1 MYRRIDRLETR
12 KLSNMRHDPEVQQA
26 VDQYQLGFPRLPTAG
41 RSGEMLGRGTG
52 SSIEFQ
58 EYREY
63 LPGDDLRHVDW
74 AAYARSDSLMV
85 RLYREEISPRTEVI
99 LDASR
104 SMAIHQNVKSKI
116 SLQLSSLFAQLAG
129 KLGGQPQIHFLNSA
143 HPPLKLGIDSL
154 ERLSD
159 IPIDGEQSMQDLLTE
174 GGLTLKPQSVR
185 IVISDFLFPFEPDQ
199 LVKRL
204 SAQASTLWLIQVLAQ
219 WEATPEAIGGRR
231 LIDVESSEHADLL
244 LRPQAIN
251 TYRERL
257 HRLQQGLLQASR
269 RAHAS
274 FITIIADHGFE
285 KICRDDL
292 TSIEILRPA

>member
-1 MYRRIDRLETR
+1 
-12 KLSNMRHDPEVQQA
+12 MRNDPEVQQA
-26 VDQYQLGFPRLPTAG
+26 VDQYQMGFPRLPTAG

-85 RLYREEISPRTEVI
+85 RLYREEISPRTELI

-104 SMAIHQNVKSKI
+104 SMTTHQGVKSKLA
-116 SLQLSSLFAQLAG
+116 LQLTSLFSQLAG

-143 HPPLKLGIDSL
+143 HPPLKLGINSL
-154 ERLSD
+154 DRLAE
-159 IPIDGEQSMQDLLTE
+159 IPIDGEQSLTE
-174 GGLTLKPQSVR
+174 LLNEGSLLLKPQSVR
-185 IVISDFLFPFEPDQ
+185 IVISDFLFPLDPDQ
-199 LVKRL
+199 LIKRL
-204 SAQASTLWLIQVLAQ
+204 SAQASTLWLIQILAD
-219 WEATPEAIGGRR
+219 WEVKPEAMGGRR

-244 LRPQAIN
+244 LAPQAIK

-257 HRLQQGLLQASR
+257 HRLQEGLLQASR

-274 FITIIADHGFE
+274 FITVIADRGLE
-285 KICRDDL
+285 SVCRDDL
-292 TSIEILRPA
+292 TGVEILRPV

>member
-1 MYRRIDRLETR
+1 
-12 KLSNMRHDPEVQQA
+12 MRNDPEVQQA

-104 SMAIHQNVKSKI
+104 SMAIHQGVKSKLA
-116 SLQLSSLFAQLAG
+116 LQLTSLFSQLVG
-129 KLGGQPQIHFLNSA
+129 KLGGQPQIHFVNSA

-154 ERLSD
+154 DRLAD
-159 IPIDGEQSMQDLLTE
+159 IPIDGEQSLAELLNE
-174 GGLTLKPQSVR
+174 GGLALKPQSVR
-185 IVISDFLFPFEPDQ
+185 IVISDFLFPFDPDQ
-199 LVKRL
+199 LIKRL
-204 SAQASTLWLIQVLAQ
+204 SAQASTLWLIQVLAD
-219 WEATPEAIGGRR
+219 WEAKPEAMGGRR
-231 LIDVESSEHADLL
+231 LVDVESSEHADLL
-244 LRPQAIN
+244 LAPQAIK

-257 HRLQQGLLQASR
+257 HRLQEGLLQASR
-269 RAHAS
+269 RTHAS
-274 FITIIADHGFE
+274 FLTVIAEHGLE
-285 KICRDDL
+285 KVCRDDL
-292 TSIEILRPA
+292 SAVEILRPI